1 LRQNISLSDT
11 QVLQMDLTDEW
22 IPDQIKNKYNID
34 DILRINPGEDFD
46 KLQEIITDETDL
58 NIYIKAYLTRR
69 KSRLP
74 LLTINPAIIKGT
86 YKHAR
91 LNYQDR
97 TYNLLGMDLNISIN
111 FDYLD
116 NGVKYTLIK
125 MDDYFK
131 IKNYP
136 SPLEQIKYIITE
148 GIRKSD
154 ANTINLIKKLKQSD
168 KLYLFASTIINELTN
183 YAFSNFGDDDLQ
195 LLKATPIM
203 YAFYNILLVFK
214 LFIDGWQFPQ
224 LFIDTQIQEYD
235 RFKLIKS

>member
-1 LRQNISLSDT
+1 MRQNISLSDT
-11 QVLQMDLTDEW
+11 KDLHINLTDDW
-22 IPDQIKNKYNID
+22 IPDQIKDKYNID
-34 DILRINPGEDFD
+34 DILKINPGEDFD
-46 KLQEIITDETDL
+46 KLQEIITNASDL
-58 NIYIKAYLTRR
+58 KIYIKAYLTRR

-74 LLTINPAIIKGT
+74 VLTINPTIIDGKYT
-86 YKHAR
+86 HAK
-91 LNYQDR
+91 LNYQDK
-97 TYNLLGMDLNISIN
+97 TYNLAGMDLNISIV
-111 FDYLD
+111 FDYDD
-116 NGVKYTLIK
+116 NGVNYTLIK

-131 IKNYP
+131 MKNYP

-148 GIRKSD
+148 GIGKSD

-183 YAFSNFGDDDLQ
+183 YASENFDDDDLQ

-203 YAFYNILLVFK
+203 YAFYNILLLFK
-214 LFIDGWQFPQ
+214 LFIDEWQFPQ